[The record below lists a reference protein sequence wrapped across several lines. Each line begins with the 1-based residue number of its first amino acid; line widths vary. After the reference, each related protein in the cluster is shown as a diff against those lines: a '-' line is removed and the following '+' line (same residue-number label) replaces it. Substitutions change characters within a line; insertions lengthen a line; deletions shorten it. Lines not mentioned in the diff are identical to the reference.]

1 MQLIGCV
8 HAHAHT
14 HTPFMM
20 YRDASKRYITHSSKG
35 AKEAIKISWDVK
47 PNVQI
52 WSEIGKKIITIVKTF
67 ILAPC
72 KNDHL
77 LSPHERH

>member
-1 MQLIGCV
+1 
-8 HAHAHT
+8 
-14 HTPFMM
+14 MM
-20 YRDASKRYITHSSKG
+20 HRDASKGHITHSSKG
-35 AKEAIKISWDVK
+35 AKEATKISWDVK

-52 WSEIGKKIITIVKTF
+52 WSEMGKRIISIVETF

-77 LSPHERH
+77 LLPHKRH